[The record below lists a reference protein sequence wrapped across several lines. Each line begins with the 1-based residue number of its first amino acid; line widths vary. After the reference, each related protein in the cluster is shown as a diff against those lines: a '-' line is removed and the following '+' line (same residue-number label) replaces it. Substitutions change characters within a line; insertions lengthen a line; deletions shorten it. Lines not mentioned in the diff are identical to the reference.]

1 MYNKHPNGIKCFMG
15 AFPPLII
22 INGEVKSSF
31 ELVGNTRSTKVV
43 CLIGYSH
50 SFFGTLDNII
60 ITLAIEFTTPMIL
73 STLPSWN

>member
-1 MYNKHPNGIKCFMG
+1 MV
-15 AFPPLII
+15 AFSPLII

-50 SFFGTLDNII
+50 SFFGTLEKIVI
-60 ITLAIEFTTPMIL
+60 ALATEFTTPVIPLML
-73 STLPSWN
+73 YHLGSWN